1 MKSLENNKVKFHDH
15 EISVII
21 DVNSEFWFNIRD
33 IAKALEY
40 KDIKDIIKTGID
52 NKYKKSLKNIKVK
65 NLTNDLFK
73 KHGNTAYT
81 NESGFYMFL
90 MNSRLKKAKEFKN
103 WVIDIV
109 LPSIRKYGKYKFE
122 ESHNEEMFKLTQ
134 EMDILQKT
142 NNILENDLKKD
153 KYPNGSVFYVIK
165 YSDGIDNYYRIGQ
178 TKNMNERKKVYESH
192 LLHKPNVVIVKEVK
206 CGLKFETCIRS
217 LLYDYRVKDKKD
229 FYKCNIKTIESAI
242 KKCEE
247 SIKCIEELIGGFIK
261 DSIKDNTD
269 DITVKEIIEQRL
281 YLLEQSGHQLGN
293 IRSLLKHEIK
303 KLNTKSIL
311 YKIIYCD
318 DDDYLQNQTNNKLND
333 IYVINNNKLFLV
345 KEIYCPKELKFIIE
359 PILDDYK
366 IKSDFFEC
374 NIDKIRYIIDKID
387 DSIKILNN
395 DNTFDYISFINR
407 NIDNNDV
414 SKLIIIKHNSIDLFE
429 YNKNIH
435 DKLLNITKHL
445 IESRTNSIYSY

>member
-1 MKSLENNKVKFHDH
+1 MKSLENNKLKFHDH

-33 IAKALEY
+33 IVNSIGY
-40 KDIKDIIKTGID
+40 KNTKNIIKKSID
-52 NKYKKSLKNIKVK
+52 NKYKKSLKNIEVQ
-65 NLTNDLFK
+65 NSTIDLVK
-73 KHGNTAYT
+73 KHGDTAYT
-81 NESGFYMFL
+81 NESGFYMLL

-103 WVIDIV
+103 WVADIV
-109 LPSIRKYGKYKFE
+109 IPSIRKYGKYKFK
-122 ESHNEEMFKLTQ
+122 ESHNEEMYKLTQ
-134 EMDILQKT
+134 EINELQKT

-153 KYPNGSVFYVIK
+153 KYPNGSVFYVIE
-165 YSDGIDNYYRIGQ
+165 YSDGLNNYYRIGQ
-178 TKNMNERKKVYESH
+178 TNDMNKRKKVYESH
-192 LLHKPNVVIVKEVK
+192 LLHKPNVVIVKEVN

-242 KKCEE
+242 KECEKIIE
-247 SIKCIEELIGGFIK
+247 SIKCIEEQFGG
-261 DSIKDNTD
+261 SIKDNTD
-269 DITVKEIIEQRL
+269 DITVEEIIERRL

-303 KLNTKSIL
+303 KINTKSIL

-435 DKLLNITKHL
+435 DKLLNIINHL
-445 IESRTNSIYSY
+445 IESRTNPIYSY